1 MAAID
6 LMPDE
11 ELLEFERQLRI
22 GMELVVGCLES
33 SKNHFTFVV
42 TEKRK
47 YEHIFGKR
55 WSEVVL

>member
-1 MAAID
+1 
-6 LMPDE
+6 MPDE

-22 GMELVVGCLES
+22 GMELVVGCLEN